1 MVKEILQ
8 RETSLGQN
16 MHRFWVEAHKIEH
29 TMKTKGV
36 TFFFFELFMFL
47 CFYILIFSLCF

>member
-8 RETSLGQN
+8 REANLGQN

-29 TMKTKGV
+29 IMKTKGI
-36 TFFFFELFMFL
+36 TFIFGFFCDYFMFL
-47 CFYILIFSLCF
+47 HFIFILWC